1 MKRSIEALAA
11 GPICPATYP
20 DLSHASV
27 DRFATS
33 RVSSLPLFS
42 RSTVSPLRSLAV
54 VLAAGTALGACTP
67 SISDPAGP
75 IAAADNAIMLDS
87 LAIMMAIIVPTI
99 IAIFGFAWWYRASNG
114 RALYRPNWDYSGQV
128 EMVVWGIPLLVIVLL
143 GGVAWIGSHQLDPA
157 KPIASSK
164 EPIEVEAVSLDW
176 KWLFI
181 YPHEGVA
188 TLNKLVVPVGVPLH
202 FSLTSAS
209 VMNVFFVPNLGTMIY
224 SMNGMATQ
232 LNLQADKTG
241 VFYGRSAHFSGDGFP
256 GMQFNVDV
264 VEPKDFADWVG
275 QAKASKELLDETS
288 YRQLLRQSSNVPPAT
303 FKLADAM
310 LYSDIVTQKLP
321 PGPGPQ
327 YGHPTPDVSPRSG
340 DKHVR

>member
-1 MKRSIEALAA
+1 
-11 GPICPATYP
+11 
-20 DLSHASV
+20 
-27 DRFATS
+27 
-33 RVSSLPLFS
+33 VSS
-42 RSTVSPLRSLAV
+42 LRSLAV
-54 VLAAGTALGACTP
+54 VVAAAAALGGCTP

-75 IAAADNAIMLDS
+75 IGAADNTIMLDS
-87 LAIMMAIIVPTI
+87 LAIMLAIIVPTI
-99 IAIFGFAWWYRASNG
+99 IATFGFAWWYRASNG
-114 RALYRPNWDYSGQV
+114 RALYRPDWDYSGQV

-143 GGVAWIGSHQLDPA
+143 GGVAWIGSHRLDPA
-157 KPIASSK
+157 QPIASSK
-164 EPIEVEAVSLDW
+164 DPIEIEAVSLDW

-188 TLNKLVVPVGVPLH
+188 TLNKLIVPVGVPLH

-224 SMNGMATQ
+224 TMNGMATQ

-256 GMQFNVDV
+256 GMEFNVDV
-264 VEPKDFADWVG
+264 VEAKDFSDWVTK
-275 QAKASKELLDETS
+275 AKSSNEVLDEAS
-288 YRQLLRQSSNVPPAT
+288 YRQLLKQSSDVAPAT

-310 LYSDIVTQKLP
+310 LYSDIVSQKLP

-327 YGHPTPDVSPRSG
+327 YGRPTPQVSPRSG

>member
-1 MKRSIEALAA
+1 MNIFDPQ
-11 GPICPATYP
+11 GP
-20 DLSHASV
+20 V
-27 DRFATS
+27 
-33 RVSSLPLFS
+33 
-42 RSTVSPLRSLAV
+42 
-54 VLAAGTALGACTP
+54 
-67 SISDPAGP
+67 
-75 IAAADNAIMLDS
+75 AAAEKTILIDSIAIML
-87 LAIMMAIIVPTI
+87 AIVVPTI
-99 IAIFGFAWWYRASNG
+99 VAILAFAYWFRQSNPRAQYLPDF
-114 RALYRPNWDYSGQV
+114 AYSGRL
-128 EMVVWGIPLLVIVLL
+128 ELVVWSIPTLTIILL

-157 KPIASSK
+157 AP
-164 EPIEVEAVSLDW
+164 VEGTGAPVRIQAVSLDW

-181 YPHEGVA
+181 YPDMRIA
-188 TLNKLVVPVGVPLH
+188 TVNSLTVPVGAPLR
-202 FSLTSAS
+202 FELTSAS

-224 SMNGMATQ
+224 TMNGMATQ

-288 YRQLLRQSSNVPPAT
+288 YRQLLKQSSNVPPAT

-310 LYSDIVTQKLP
+310 LYSDIVSQKLP